1 MSEISTRAQGRAA
14 DHCSAGD
21 YYSQCVLN
29 AGQDEGSAPDGET
42 TPPET
47 GPATAGNGRRP
58 ALRLR
63 VVATILGLLG
73 TALALAVPFLPV
85 NAQVTTLKWPTAE
98 GTKPVSAP
106 LVNYSPVW
114 LDTQVPCSA
123 ARSLDARTPGPG
135 VLLSTNPPN
144 SEYGKLTALTLQVT
158 NGNLTLLD
166 KGQQLATTALPAGD
180 CAISVHS
187 DASGITAHVGDRQLP
202 VSHGDRPQ
210 LTGIYSQLDQNQD
223 DTRGLSFQ
231 ARVDNRFESSAS
243 HGKLAVIAMVALCFA
258 GSIVCLRRLDTRA
271 GRRPPR
277 LAPAGWWKPTLRD
290 LAVFAALG
298 IWWLI
303 GAMTSDDG
311 YILTIARARESAGYI
326 SNYYRWF
333 ANPESPFGWFYELY
347 SLWVQV
353 STATPWVRLPAM
365 LMGAVSWLLI
375 SREVLPRLG
384 QQVRRSHAAGWAA
397 AAVFLAFWLPYNNG
411 LRPEPVV
418 VLFSLLALCAVER
431 AVATRRL
438 MPAALGLVGAAL
450 ALAANP
456 HGMMAVTPFVA
467 ALKPLVR
474 IVRLRAREYGWLPVL
489 APIAASGFA
498 IIAVIFWDQ
507 TWQSVV
513 DATTLKTTYGP
524 SQDWYEEFSRYVL
537 LFSQTADGSL
547 TRRFPVLLV
556 ILCLVTCVVMLLR
569 KGRIRGAALGPS
581 RRLLGVTLLTF
592 VALTLT
598 PTKWTHHFGVFAAV
612 GGALAAL
619 TALATSDEV
628 LRSKRNRAGFVAGL
642 LLMCAF
648 AVTGPNAWWYVS
660 GWGVP
665 WYDKAPSIGGKSVS
679 ALFLVAA
686 AIAGVVALVE
696 HLRLDEHKPISGT
709 DRRERKA
716 LTGHEKR
723 IRALRL
729 GTAPLSLV
737 CALLVVGELGLF
749 AKAVQ
754 ERSGKYSLGM
764 DNIRQL
770 AGTSRGLSDY
780 VYVESDPKQGML
792 TVSED
797 QPGRAAP
804 GTEEVPVPP
813 KQELDR
819 EETPDHYLQA
829 RMTGFNRNGLP
840 PVDRSDTEQPD
851 WKPPHQF
858 GGDDAPVW
866 GSYDPQGLSTG
877 ELRTQWYDLPQR
889 ATSGEVPVVL
899 SLAGRDNALQVEFG
913 QDTPDGFKVM
923 ERRPVR
929 TTRGKTPKWRESRI
943 TVDGKAQGA
952 TKMRVVGRDQVL
964 GPKGWVAVSAP
975 RAPQLR
981 KMTDYIGDAP
991 TFVEWPAALVHP
1003 HLQIPS
1009 LRNGIAEMP
1018 RFRVQAGADL
1028 AGSGQGWS
1036 SPDGGGPF
1044 GWLNV
1049 VASMREQP
1057 TYLRNDI
1064 HRDWGKLHAVDP
1076 YVPDAL
1082 PPETAMEV
1090 RTERHWGLWSPGPLS
1105 SAVHLPGDVPNSNDR
1120 TDIRTEPASGQND
1133 QQ

>member
-1 MSEISTRAQGRAA
+1 MVA
-14 DHCSAGD
+14 
-21 YYSQCVLN
+21 VL
-29 AGQDEGSAPDGET
+29 
-42 TPPET
+42 
-47 GPATAGNGRRP
+47 
-58 ALRLR
+58 
-63 VVATILGLLG
+63 LGLIG
-73 TALALAVPFLPV
+73 TALSLAVPFLPV

-98 GTKPVSAP
+98 GTRAVSAP

-123 ARSLDARTPGPG
+123 ARSLDARSAAPG

-144 SEYGKLTALTLQVT
+144 SDYGRLTALTLQVT
-158 NGNLTLLD
+158 DGQLTLLD
-166 KGQQLATTALPAGD
+166 KGQQLATTPLPDGD
-180 CAISVHS
+180 CTIGVHA
-187 DASGITAHVGDRQLP
+187 DASGVTANVDGQRLP

-210 LTGIYSQLDQNQD
+210 LTGIYSQLDQNLD

-243 HGKLAVIAMVALCFA
+243 HLKLAAIALAALCFV
-258 GSIVCLRRLDTRA
+258 GSVVCLRRLDTRA

-290 LAVFAALG
+290 VAVLAALV

-311 YILTIARARESAGYI
+311 YILTIARARQSAGYI
-326 SNYYRWF
+326 SNYFRWF

-347 SLWVQV
+347 SLWVQI
-353 STATPWVRLPAM
+353 STATPWVRLPAL
-365 LMGAVSWLLI
+365 LMGVVSWLLI

-418 VLFSLLALCAVER
+418 VLFSLLAMCAVER

-438 MPAALGLVGAAL
+438 MPAALGLVVAAL

-456 HGMMAVTPFVA
+456 HGMMSVTPYVA

-489 APIAASGFA
+489 APIASCGFV
-498 IIAVIFWDQ
+498 ILTVIFWDQ

-537 LFSQTADGSL
+537 LFSQTGDGSL

-556 ILCLVTCVVMLLR
+556 ILCLVTCVLMLMR

-598 PTKWTHHFGVFAAV
+598 PTKWTHHFGIFAAV

-619 TALATSDEV
+619 TALATSDSV
-628 LRSKRNRAGFVAGL
+628 LRSKRNRAGFFAGL
-642 LLMCAF
+642 MLICAF
-648 AVTGPNAWWYVS
+648 SATGPNAWWYVS

-665 WYDKAPSIGGKSVS
+665 WYDKPPMVAGKSVS
-679 ALFLVAA
+679 TLFLLA
-686 AIAGVVALVE
+686 AGVAGIVALVE
-696 HLRLDEHKPISGT
+696 HLRLDEHHPATERRKPS
-709 DRRERKA
+709 RQ
-716 LTGHEKR
+716 EKGV
-723 IRALRL
+723 RALRL

-749 AKAVQ
+749 ARAVE
-754 ERSGKYSLGM
+754 ERGSTKYSLGM

-792 TVSED
+792 TVSAN
-797 QPGRAAP
+797 QPDRAAP
-804 GTEEVPVPP
+804 GTDEIPVPA
-813 KQELDR
+813 KQPLDR
-819 EETPDHYLQA
+819 DETPDHYLQA
-829 RMTGFNRNGLP
+829 RMTGFNRDGLP
-840 PVDRSDTEQPD
+840 PSDRSTTEQPD

-899 SLAGRDNALQVEFG
+899 SLAGQDNALQVEFG
-913 QDTPDGFKVM
+913 QDTPEGFKVM

-929 TTRGKTPKWRESRI
+929 TTRGKAPNWRESRI
-943 TVDGKAQGA
+943 TVDGRAQGA
-952 TKMRVVGRDQVL
+952 TKMRVVGRDQAL

-991 TFVEWPAALVHP
+991 TFVEWPAALIHP

-1028 AGSGQGWS
+1028 ATAGQGWS

-1049 VASMREQP
+1049 VASMRELP

-1082 PPETAMEV
+1082 PPEAAMDV
-1090 RTERHWGLWSPGPLS
+1090 RTEQHWGWWSPGPLS
-1105 SAVHLPGDVPNSNDR
+1105 KAVHLPGDVPNSNDR
-1120 TDIRTEPASGQND
+1120 SDIRTAPADGQND
-1133 QQ
+1133 Q